1 LYDRVHRL
9 INLKWSH
16 RPHTVNCMYSI
27 FTFLCFFFLSLF
39 CLYNECYITEDRFYT
54 YLFFVL
60 DLKAIR
66 FIFRIKNMN
75 FIQFYILLII
85 SISCFA
91 GPLEDLAN
99 MPDLTLVSFENKF
112 FCLIKNLNIVLS
124 TINSSTRYSNDI
136 TRYLSS
142 TTSRWYK

>member
-1 LYDRVHRL
+1 
-9 INLKWSH
+9 
-16 RPHTVNCMYSI
+16 
-27 FTFLCFFFLSLF
+27 
-39 CLYNECYITEDRFYT
+39 
-54 YLFFVL
+54 
-60 DLKAIR
+60 
-66 FIFRIKNMN
+66 MN

-99 MPDLTLVSFENKF
+99 MPDLTLVSFENNKKLF

-142 TTSRWYK
+142 TTSRWYE